1 MLIIARHGRTAS
13 NASGLLLGRA
23 DPSLDELGIAQ
34 AGELA
39 RMLAVHPPTRIVSSP
54 LARTRETA
62 NALGLPIVVD
72 DRWIELDYGEFDQRP
87 MSDVPLDIWAR
98 WRADPG
104 FAPPGGE
111 SLEAMAL
118 RVGEACAELAEE
130 ARDADILVV
139 THVSPIKAAV
149 AWALQVGIE
158 VSWRMHVSPASVTRI
173 SLTPNGPSLLSF
185 GDVHHLNSITLI

>member
-23 DPSLDELGIAQ
+23 DPSLDELGVAQ
-34 AGELA
+34 AAELA
-39 RMLAVHPPTRIVSSP
+39 RLLAASPPTRIVSSP

-62 NALGLPIVVD
+62 EALGRPMVVD
-72 DRWIELDYGEFDQRP
+72 DRWIELDYGEFDQKP
-87 MSDVPLDIWAR
+87 MWDVPPEIWAQ

-104 FAPPGGE
+104 FVPPGGE
-111 SLEAMAL
+111 SLQAMAQ
-118 RVGEACAELAEE
+118 RVGEACAELADE
-130 ARDADILVV
+130 ARTADILVV

-158 VSWRMHVSPASVTRI
+158 VSWRMHVAPASVTRI
-173 SLTPNGPSLLSF
+173 TLTPSGPSLLSF
-185 GDVHHLNSITLI
+185 GDVHHLTSLT